1 MKKRYVQTLIL
12 LLAAL
17 LVSHNAKAQE
27 PGTSTVSTG
36 PTVRG
41 SVYGG
46 GNLAKVEGSVTV
58 NMSAGTVA
66 NDVYGGGA
74 KAETNTANTGNPV
87 TAVNLRGGIVTGS
100 VYGGGLGQ
108 QKVAAQAAVGNP
120 GEENYQPAVAE
131 QEAIP
136 ANVNGTVTVTVSR
149 GTAYNVYGCNNLQGA
164 PQKDVTVNIQD
175 GTINNN
181 VFGGGNQADAPGSI
195 VVNVTGGTVKN
206 DVYGGGA
213 LASTNTANWDAT
225 KNSNAGGWADETN
238 TSAVKTTTVSLTGGT
253 IYGDAYGGGLGR
265 QESDTETAIEALV
278 YGDVT
283 VEVNGTK
290 FNLSTEE
297 YTDDDNTTVSAAMS
311 GRVFGCNNQNGSP
324 KGKVVVN
331 VLQTVAGNVT
341 RTESGDLESTD
352 ESKHKY
358 EIAAVYGGGN
368 EAAYVPT
375 DLSTGKTEVNINGCG
390 NTSIA
395 QVYGGGNAA
404 STPATQ
410 VTILG
415 TYEIGEVFGGG
426 NGKDKLKKGDDY
438 WVKNGGAN
446 VGFYAYDADSEAYD
460 TPEERQTRQYG
471 TGRAQVNINGG
482 RVHAVYGGSNTKGN
496 VREVA
501 VALLEEAQSNG
512 SAVCDFKVDEAYGGG
527 KSAPMDGRAE
537 LQLGCIPGVKRIYG
551 GARAA
556 KVNNDVVLT
565 ITNGEYDQ
573 VFGGNNEA
581 GLIDGTITVNI
592 EETGCR
598 PIKIGELYGGGKLA
612 AYTAPLRTLNAGD
625 EEKQVYQGPTLNLK
639 SFTSIGNVFGGG
651 LGETA
656 VVTGDVTVN
665 VNQVKG
671 DMAGASSWTGK
682 KTGDADIPNQL
693 GTIGNIYGGGSA
705 ADVVGDVCVN
715 IGTLEKVLFET
726 TPHRTDLTH
735 DTDGYTVQGANIT
748 GNVYGGGLGANT
760 TVTGNVV
767 VTVGGE
773 KKDGDNTVYFG
784 EGVAI
789 AGNVYG
795 GSALGAVNMTKGSS
809 GGTPTYTATSG
820 KTTQLWLKKGTISG
834 AVFGGGQGN
843 ENTQAKVYGKSV
855 VNFYGDVIAEGLY
868 GGCDLNGKM
877 FNGTELNLMGGR
889 IGDVF
894 TQSNLPVMTP
904 DIVFGGGL
912 GAKTIVEGDV
922 VVNVGKLT
930 EPGTC
935 TIYSNVYGGSKN
947 GTVAATNVN
956 LYGGTIWG
964 DVFGGGY
971 STDANA
977 TAATDVTV
985 NLNGTAFGITY
996 DSYTEGEGTS
1006 AQTVSVPK
1014 TGRVFGCNNL
1024 QGSPKGS
1031 VTVNVIKT
1039 TDLDDSH
1046 KKTAEADLKK
1056 EGATHTYNVQAV
1068 YGGGNQAAYSPDLG
1082 TTENPK
1088 TPKVEV
1094 NVNGC
1099 SDVSVEYVYGGGNA
1113 APMQTSTNVKILG
1126 AYEIGYTFGGGN
1138 GSDKLKSVSGTDVSW
1153 TENLGANVNGDASSV
1168 LIGGFI
1174 HNVFGGSNTK
1184 GTISG
1189 ATSIDISES
1198 QSSCDLITEN
1208 VYGAGKSADVEGDID
1223 IRIGCLADSVKNV
1236 YGGAMAAKI
1245 NGNVT
1250 LTVTSGILEN
1260 VYGGNNESGGI
1271 GGKITVNIEEVD
1283 ECKPIVIGNLYGGG
1297 NLAPYPGD
1305 LASLNTTP
1313 NIEVNV
1319 KSFTSIGNIYG
1330 GGRGADA
1337 VVTGNT
1343 VVNINE
1349 VLGRH
1354 AAEARE
1360 AKTLTI
1366 NEKQVTIPA
1375 HAANEIGAIGNVYGG
1390 GDEAAVKG
1398 NTTINIA
1405 NSKTVEMKYVDDDT
1419 ATDVDEKQPA
1429 VLGAKITGNV
1439 YGGGNEA
1446 DVTGN
1451 TFVHVCAN
1459 KGDETDSEYQAVSD
1473 GSVGVHITGNVFG
1486 GGKGKAD
1493 TYKCEKAM
1501 VGTDGDGVDHPDGGT
1516 TVIIGNGTVDGT
1528 VYGGG
1533 EIGRVEKNTVVMI
1546 GLGEGVTTGETA
1558 TSAPVIKGNVFG
1570 AGKGLETHGYAAL
1583 VRGNPT
1589 VTIQGKAKVLRS
1601 VYGGGEIASVARYDV
1616 VNGVPV
1622 ALAQV
1627 KEGQHSGYCIV
1638 SVKGNAVIGP
1648 EGSLVMH
1655 HKDAGGN
1662 TEYGTDGLP
1671 LPPDDAGHVF
1681 AAGKGVLPENYT
1693 YADKDHRPKRMMAY
1707 DESKYT
1713 SANQADW
1720 EYSDESHKNVWEYFP
1735 NEEKYFEFIQTL
1747 ALATQTSATIGGN
1760 AFVKGSVYGG
1770 SENGLVQYD
1779 TNVTI
1784 EDNCQ
1789 IGCGKNTT
1797 GRHPDPVWGD
1807 SYTVP
1812 EGTDLECASWD
1823 YDGKTGAPY
1832 DPYAIYEKDGKYYY
1846 DAACTNYAD
1855 GGAVIAKD
1863 GHTYYGNVFGGGSGS
1878 VPYFDTNLNESR
1890 YIKTAGWVK
1899 GNTHVTIKG
1908 GHILTNVYGGCEA
1921 TNVDGTAYVTMTG
1934 GTLGVPRTLAQID
1947 AHPVTCYLFGAGK
1960 GDQRVFF
1967 NKDTNVKD
1975 VEVSI
1980 TGGRIYGSVF
1990 GGGEDGHVHRNVT
2003 MTIGDDNGN
2012 GPTIGTWGTS
2022 YVDGNVFGGGR
2033 GFGGDAYTAGNVAGS
2048 VTMQIKGGTMLGSI
2062 YGGGRLGSVGYGL
2075 FDAETNGQPTPGYG
2089 EMRADTDTEKGFTD
2103 GTSNFFTK
2111 GRGHIDIT
2119 ISGGTIGNTHEYI
2132 VPNATNIAAASIS
2145 ETDISKWTTDNEWKK
2160 WKTYHHISKTEFD
2173 NATGRLTH
2181 TKGGNVFA
2189 GGMGRQTQLDGTTPI
2204 TAIDWTRLGAAK
2216 QTKLTIKGDAVI
2228 KSNVY
2233 GGGEL
2238 GAVISASG
2246 NTSEGGTTEIDIQG
2260 GTIGQLVGTGTAQ
2273 YTFGSVYG
2281 GGMGSENDT
2290 STEEKIGGRV
2300 AGSTKITM
2308 SAGEVKASVYGG
2320 GELAI
2325 VQGSHTT
2332 SDSKTVGTEINII
2345 GGSIGYNQDGFGGA
2359 TMGNVYG
2366 GGKGSLDTK
2375 QAGLIKTNTLI
2386 KISGGNIYHNIY
2398 GGGAYGS
2405 VGTFNYATPAGSTQ
2419 PSSTPSGCTAG
2430 TGTAWINITGGTL
2443 GINGHE
2449 NGMVFGSSRGDVAIP
2464 DASGE
2469 DPNNKLAWVDNTHVT
2484 IGASSG
2490 TNSTP
2495 WIKGSVYGS
2504 GENGHVLHDTY
2515 VAIHDGKIGIEAAD
2529 GISFTSNGKTYTG
2542 AEYGS
2547 RGNVYGGGCGTD
2559 TYAVTEG
2566 TGTEAVTKHYF
2577 NRSSGIVRGNA
2588 TVTMDGGH
2596 VVRNVY
2602 GGGAMGSVGLF
2613 TRKSDGTA
2621 PHIPGV
2627 VESCATN
2634 TGLCTVTISGG
2645 TVGPKNDAM
2654 SDDVGNV
2661 FGASRGEVHDA
2672 SLYPNLDRMVF
2683 VDNTVLFISNAAT
2696 VKGSAYGG
2704 SEAGHV
2710 LTATQ
2715 VNMSGGTVGRNV
2727 YGGGNLGDVGLYT
2740 TDAGDSNIYA
2750 EGKGVC
2756 HVSITGGILGP
2767 ENNTN
2772 SKIGNVFGAGKGE
2785 GTTFTCEKAMVNT
2798 TTVSIEGGTV
2808 NGNVYGGGEVGRVE
2822 SNTTVTVGSAT
2833 GTGSLVVKG
2842 SVFGAGA
2849 GLETHGYSALVRG
2862 NTAVTVQGNAHVEKN
2877 VYGGGETASVGRY
2890 GLDAEKMPSIL
2901 LGGGECAVT
2910 IGGNATIGV
2919 AGNDATGN
2927 VFGACKGVTP
2937 HFDKANNDKSLRSRR
2952 MTMYDAAEFPEADK
2966 GTTWEYYEA
2975 GSPYVW
2981 EYYQDETSYTKY
2993 LETLALATRP
3003 TVIIKED
3010 ATVYGSVYGGGEMG
3024 ITKGTVVVNIQ
3035 GGTIAKDVYGG
3046 GALANTNTTKLVGEF
3061 DNGIPR
3067 KDTEGNYVTTEVHPT
3082 TTVNLTGG
3090 SFRDAYGGGLGQLA
3104 SGTQKAIPAEV
3115 GGDVTVTLDGS
3126 TVNGS
3131 IFGANNINGTPL
3143 GHVLVHVKQTIP
3155 RDGPTFDVDAVFGGG
3170 NNADYVPTDTKQ
3182 YSEVIIEGCN
3192 VTSINQVYGG
3202 GNAAA
3207 TPGTSILVKGTKII
3221 HELFGGG
3228 NGERGAAYAA
3238 NVGYHFDGTNR
3249 TDYAR
3254 GDGKALVQLMA
3265 GKIDFVYGGSNSNGD
3280 IRGGSTTSNIPITG
3294 TSPECCSDLQVGR
3307 IFGGGKNADMAS
3319 GSDIVIECQTS
3330 SSWIEEIYAGA
3341 ENANVGGN
3349 VRLTITS
3356 GKFGRVFG
3364 GNKSGGRLNGS
3375 ITVNIEESPSCGIP
3389 VIIGELYAGGN
3400 KAPYS
3405 IYGYDDGGTMLT
3417 SGVAKHAS
3425 PVVNVRAFTS
3435 IGNIFGG
3442 GYGEDAVMYGSP
3454 TININEVEVDHTDKS
3469 NAEFQGNLYRGETKT
3484 IVVDPGET
3492 PYDVVLYPHEDGK
3505 MGVIGNVYGGGN
3517 AAKVYGDTNVN
3528 IGTKTT
3534 DVFHTPLKKT
3544 VHNSQTGVDE
3554 EVATD
3559 EADRTHTVKGADI
3572 RGNVYGG
3579 GNEAEVTGDTNV
3591 KIGITATP

>member
-1 MKKRYVQTLIL
+1 MIRMSRYIRTLII
-12 LLAAL
+12 LLAA
-17 LVSHNAKAQE
+17 VQTVGTMKAE
-27 PGTSTVSTG
+27 DETSGTGGTTSTG

-41 SVYGG
+41 NVFGG

-58 NMSAGTVA
+58 NVRAGTVA

-74 KAETNTANTGNPV
+74 KAETNTSSTGNPV
-87 TAVNLRGGIVTGS
+87 TAVNLIGGIVTGS

-108 QKVAAQAAVGNP
+108 QEVAAQAAVGDP
-120 GEENYQPAVAE
+120 GDADYKPAVAA
-131 QEAIP
+131 QTAID
-136 ANVNGTVTVTVSR
+136 ANVNGTVTVTVSG
-149 GTAYNVYGCNNLQGA
+149 GTANNVYGCNNLQGA
-164 PQKDVTVNIQD
+164 PQQAVTVNIQG

-195 VVNVTGGTVKN
+195 LVNVTGGTVKN

-213 LASTNTANWDAT
+213 LANTNTGNTANTTDFT
-225 KNSNAGGWADETN
+225 TN
-238 TSAVKTTTVSLTGGT
+238 VFLFGGT
-253 IYGDAYGGGLGR
+253 IEHNVYGGGLG
-265 QESDTETAIEALV
+265 EKSGVGGATADNPAYVNGNVKVYLNGLETADYVAASHSTLAPIDTD
-278 YGDVT
+278 GDSNTNYYQV
-283 VEVNGTK
+283 G
-290 FNLSTEE
+290 
-297 YTDDDNTTVSAAMS
+297 DDGCKVKGNI
-311 GRVFGCNNQNGSP
+311 FGCNNLCGTP
-324 KGKVVVN
+324 RGKVKVHVFK
-331 VLQTVAGNVT
+331 TFGYDEAHT
-341 RTESGDLESTD
+341 KSTGKTNTTYD
-352 ESKHKY
+352 V
-358 EIAAVYGGGN
+358 AAVYGGGN
-368 EAAYVPT
+368 MAAYEPT
-375 DLSTGKTEVNINGCG
+375 DATSTVEETKAKAYAEVVIDGCDY
-390 NTSIA
+390 TSIQ

-404 STPATQ
+404 STPATN
-410 VTILG
+410 VVIYE

-426 NGKDKLKKGDDY
+426 NGAGTVYINSADHT
-438 WVKNGGAN
+438 NPGAN
-446 VGFYAYDADSEAYD
+446 VGFHEYGAEWVTPDSNKPFDTKENRITHYAYGS
-460 TPEERQTRQYG
+460 G
-471 TGRAQVNINGG
+471 KAQVDIHGG
-482 RVHAVYGGSNTKGN
+482 TIHAVFGGSNTKGN

-501 VALLEEAQSNG
+501 VAMLEEDKKNTSTPTPICA
-512 SAVCDFKVDEAYGGG
+512 FKVNEAYGGG
-527 KSAPMDGRAE
+527 KSAPMDGKAI
-537 LQLGCIPGVKRIYG
+537 LDLGCIPGIDEVYG
-551 GARAA
+551 GSKDAD
-556 KVNNDVVLT
+556 VNDDVVLT
-565 ITNGEYDQ
+565 ITNGTYNR
-573 VFGGNNEA
+573 VFGGNN
-581 GLIDGTITVNI
+581 DGHTINGSIKVNI
-592 EETGCR
+592 EETGCS
-598 PIKIGELYGGGKLA
+598 PIIIGQVFAGGNKAVYSTPEGK
-612 AYTAPLRTLNAGD
+612 
-625 EEKQVYQGPTLNLK
+625 EEPAVNIK
-639 SFTSIGNVFGGG
+639 SFTSIGQVFGGG
-651 LGETA
+651 FGATAVLTGNPTININEVKGNQAAEYAGETFTFNA
-656 VVTGDVTVN
+656 GQPDKYTVALPAHTADKIGTIGDVFGGGYGADVIGNVTVNIGTEDKIDYTSMAEGETTPKKQIEVVGADIARSVYGGGYGASTNVTGDVVVN
-665 VNQVKG
+665 VG
-671 DMAGASSWTGK
+671 HTGAS
-682 KTGDADIPNQL
+682 DAM
-693 GTIGNIYGGGSA
+693 
-705 ADVVGDVCVN
+705 
-715 IGTLEKVLFET
+715 K
-726 TPHRTDLTH
+726 
-735 DTDGYTVQGANIT
+735 ANIT
-748 GNVYGGGLGANT
+748 IG
-760 TVTGNVV
+760 
-767 VTVGGE
+767 
-773 KKDGDNTVYFG
+773 
-784 EGVAI
+784 
-789 AGNVYG
+789 GNVYG
-795 GSALGAVNMTKGSS
+795 GSALGKVNK
-809 GGTPTYTATSG
+809 PTTGETTD
-820 KTTQLWLKKGTISG
+820 KTTKVNLYAGRITQNVYGGGMGEAPTAAVGETPASPGTKAEVWGDTEVTVYGDMITG
-834 AVFGGGQGN
+834 AVYGGCNLHGEMKKNATVTVLGGKIGEEFDGTTAHPVPATIPNVLFGGGKGA
-843 ENTQAKVYGKSV
+843 NTSV
-855 VNFYGDVIAEGLY
+855 VGITTVNIGTDPSVQTTTYAGTANIYG
-868 GGCDLNGKM
+868 
-877 FNGTELNLMGGR
+877 
-889 IGDVF
+889 
-894 TQSNLPVMTP
+894 
-904 DIVFGGGL
+904 
-912 GAKTIVEGDV
+912 
-922 VVNVGKLT
+922 
-930 EPGTC
+930 
-935 TIYSNVYGGSKN
+935 NVYGGSEN
-947 GTVAATNVN
+947 GSVGVVNVN
-956 LYGGTIWG
+956 LYANTIWG

-971 STDANA
+971 STAANA
-977 TAATDVTV
+977 TAATDVNVT
-985 NLNGTAFGITY
+985 LEGTAFGIL
-996 DSYTEGEGTS
+996 
-1006 AQTVSVPK
+1006 TVKDDTNKDVPV

-1024 QGSPKGS
+1024 VGSPTGD
-1031 VTVNVIKT
+1031 VVVNVNKTARRDGGAHAKT
-1039 TDLDDSH
+1039 TE
-1046 KKTAEADLKK
+1046 TA
-1056 EGATHTYNVQAV
+1056 YNYEVQAV
-1068 YGGGNQAAYSPDLG
+1068 YGGGNQAAYAPTASG
-1082 TTENPK
+1082 AK
-1088 TPKVEV
+1088 SQV
-1094 NVNGC
+1094 NISGC
-1099 SDVSVEYVYGGGNA
+1099 DETSIEYVYGGGNA
-1113 APMQTSTNVKILG
+1113 APMNTATNVKVEG
-1126 AYEIGYTFGGGN
+1126 AFEIGYTFGGGN
-1138 GSDKLKSVSGTDVSW
+1138 GSDRIKSGTSSTGW
-1153 TENLGANVNGDASSV
+1153 TENPGANVTGNANSV

-1184 GTISG
+1184 GTITG
-1189 ATSIDISES
+1189 ATSIDISETGN
-1198 QSSCDLITEN
+1198 SCALITEN

-1223 IRIGCLADSVKNV
+1223 IRIGCLADNVKNV

-1245 NGNVT
+1245 SGNVT

-1305 LASLNTTP
+1305 LASLNVNP

-1330 GGRGADA
+1330 GGRGAAA

-1354 AAEARE
+1354 AATARE
-1360 AKTLTI
+1360 AQTLTI

-1390 GDEAAVKG
+1390 GDEASVHG

-1405 NSKTVEMKYVDDDT
+1405 NSETVEMKYVDDDV
-1419 ATDVDEKQPA
+1419 ATTGIDEKYPA

-1439 YGGGNEA
+1439 YGGGNLANVGDYHEDQDA
-1446 DVTGN
+1446 NGKTIDVIDVKGN
-1451 TFVHVCAN
+1451 TFVNIGA
-1459 KGDETDSEYQAVSD
+1459 KYDETTEKYVAVAE
-1473 GSVGVHITGNVFG
+1473 GSAKVTIGGNVFG
-1486 GGKGKAD
+1486 GGKGEAAD
-1493 TYKCEKAM
+1493 PGTSTLAGAFRCGKAM
-1501 VGTDGDGVDHPDGGT
+1501 VTGGT
-1516 TVIIGNGTVDGT
+1516 SVAIGNGTVSGT

-1533 EIGRVEKNTVVMI
+1533 EKGRVEENTVVTI
-1546 GLGEGVTTGETA
+1546 GLGDGAATGG
-1558 TSAPVIKGNVFG
+1558 TSTPVIMKDVYG
-1570 AGKGLETHGYAAL
+1570 AGKGVMTHGYAAL
-1583 VRGNPT
+1583 VRGHAYVN
-1589 VTIQGKAKVLRS
+1589 VAGNAQVRHS
-1601 VYGGGEIASVARYDV
+1601 VYGGGEIASVGRYNIAD
-1616 VNGVPV
+1616 
-1622 ALAQV
+1622 AAYHAQHPEV
-1627 KEGQHSGYCIV
+1627 EEGMPYSLKDQVSGYCYV
-1638 SVKGNAVIGP
+1638 NVGGYAEIG
-1648 EGSLVMH
+1648 EDDMSMT
-1655 HKDAGGN
+1655 KAGG
-1662 TEYGTDGLP
+1662 
-1671 LPPDDAGHVF
+1671 PDDYGYIF
-1681 AAGKGVLPENYT
+1681 GAGKGILPYEG
-1693 YADKDHRPKRMMAY
+1693 
-1707 DESKYT
+1707 YT
-1713 SANQADW
+1713 STETPWRVHPSDIKE
-1720 EYSDESHKNVWEYFP
+1720 EYTSEKENDYLLFIES
-1735 NEEKYFEFIQTL
+1735 L
-1747 ALATQTSATIGGN
+1747 ALATHTYVTVGGH

-1770 SENGLVQYD
+1770 SENGHVQHD
-1779 TNVTI
+1779 TDVRI
-1784 EDNCQ
+1784 QDHCQ
-1789 IGCGKNTT
+1789 IGNGWDATKDNGAGGGVNARYDEDLFINPATATPDQINTSAATLKECSSWVFGKDT
-1797 GRHPDPVWGD
+1797 D
-1807 SYTVP
+1807 S
-1812 EGTDLECASWD
+1812 D
-1823 YDGKTGAPY
+1823 YKADTFEPY
-1832 DPYAIYEKDGKYYY
+1832 DKHG
-1846 DAACTNYAD
+1846 AAG
-1855 GGAVIAKD
+1855 GGAIMASD
-1863 GHTYYGNVFGGGSGS
+1863 GHTFYGNVFGGGSGL
-1878 VPYFDTNLNESR
+1878 YAFDRQGRISGKDNHEWLRS
-1890 YIKTAGWVK
+1890 AGRVY
-1899 GNTHVTIKG
+1899 GNTNVTITG
-1908 GHILTNVYGGCEA
+1908 GHILTSVYGGCEL
-1921 TNVDGTAYVTMTG
+1921 TDVGNGRSIEEGKGKCTVKMSG
-1934 GTLGVPRTLAQID
+1934 GTLGVPRTLAQIA

-1960 GDQRVFF
+1960 GDQRAHF
-1967 NKDTNVKD
+1967 NQWTNVD
-1975 VEVSI
+1975 NVEVEVSGDAI
-1980 TGGRIYGSVF
+1980 IYGSVF
-1990 GGGEDGHVHRNVT
+1990 GGGEDGHVLGDTKVT
-2003 MTIGDDNGN
+2003 IKENAV
-2012 GPTIGTWGTS
+2012 IGTWGTS
-2022 YVDGNVFGGGR
+2022 YVDGNIFGAGR
-2033 GFGGDAYTAGNVAGS
+2033 GFGGDALTAGVVCGNVDIDIQGGTLLGS
-2048 VTMQIKGGTMLGSI
+2048 V
-2062 YGGGRLGSVGYGL
+2062 YGGGRLGSVGTYLVPSTHANYGKL
-2075 FDAETNGQPTPGYG
+2075 IPDGKTITIKEDEGTVDETDKTGITHG
-2089 EMRADTDTEKGFTD
+2089 E
-2103 GTSNFFTK
+2103 
-2111 GRGHIDIT
+2111 IT
-2119 ISGGTIGNTHEYI
+2119 INISGGTIGNNIEY
-2132 VPNATNIAAASIS
+2132 AYIAPTVTGG
-2145 ETDISKWTTDNEWKK
+2145 ELTTV
-2160 WKTYHHISKTEFD
+2160 KTYMPNTDHD
-2173 NATGRLTH
+2173 AQNRLTH

-2189 GGMGRQTQLDGTTPI
+2189 GAMGRLNGLAEGTYLEHWP
-2204 TAIDWTRLGAAK
+2204 DLGKAK
-2216 QTKLTIKGDAVI
+2216 KTTLNISGGTI

-2238 GAVISASG
+2238 GTLEQGSTISI
-2246 NTSEGGTTEIDIQG
+2246 TG
-2260 GTIGQLVGTGTAQ
+2260 GTIGSEISEAGTTGNGVR
-2273 YTFGSVYG
+2273 YTFGSVFG
-2281 GGMGSENDT
+2281 GGAGSNEHRAGTLTDGTTVNTDDHAGLV
-2290 STEEKIGGRV
+2290 K
-2300 AGSTKITM
+2300 GSTKITM

-2332 SDSKTVGTEINII
+2332 DSKAVGTEINIS
-2345 GGSIGYNQDGFGGA
+2345 GGTIGYNQDGFGGA

-2469 DPNNKLAWVDNTHVT
+2469 DPNNKLAWVDNTYVT
-2484 IGASSG
+2484 IGASPG
-2490 TNSTP
+2490 TNTTL

-2634 TGLCTVTISGG
+2634 TGLCTVTIIGG

-2683 VDNTVLFISNAAT
+2683 VDNTVLSISNAAT

-2740 TDAGDSNIYA
+2740 TDAGGSNIYA
-2750 EGKGVC
+2750 AGKGIC
-2756 HVSITGGILGP
+2756 QVSISGGIVGP

-3067 KDTEGNYVTTEVHPT
+3067 KDTSGNYVTTEVHPT

-3115 GGDVTVTLDGS
+3115 GGDVRVTLDGS

-3143 GHVLVHVKQTIP
+3143 GHVLVHVKRTIP
-3155 RDGPTFDVDAVFGGG
+3155 RDGHTYDVDAVFGGG

-3182 YSEVIIEGCN
+3182 YSEVIIEGCDL
-3192 VTSINQVYGG
+3192 TSINQVYGG

>member
-1 MKKRYVQTLIL
+1 MIRMSRYIRTLII
-12 LLAAL
+12 LLAA
-17 LVSHNAKAQE
+17 VQTVGTMKAQNAAQ
-27 PGTSTVSTG
+27 STG
-36 PTVRG
+36 PTIRG
-41 SVYGG
+41 NVYGG
-46 GNLAKVEGSVTV
+46 GNLAEVQGSVTV
-58 NMSAGTVA
+58 NV
-66 NDVYGGGA
+66 
-74 KAETNTANTGNPV
+74 K
-87 TAVNLRGGIVTGS
+87 
-100 VYGGGLGQ
+100 
-108 QKVAAQAAVGNP
+108 
-120 GEENYQPAVAE
+120 
-131 QEAIP
+131 
-136 ANVNGTVTVTVSR
+136 
-149 GTAYNVYGCNNLQGA
+149 
-164 PQKDVTVNIQD
+164 
-175 GTINNN
+175 
-181 VFGGGNQADAPGSI
+181 
-195 VVNVTGGTVKN
+195 GGTVVN

-213 LASTNTANWDAT
+213 LASTNTANWDA
-225 KNSNAGGWADETN
+225 KLNDGAGGWAAGK
-238 TSAVKTTTVSLTGGT
+238 TSASNTTIVNLTGGVV
-253 IYGDAYGGGLGR
+253 GNAYGGGLG
-265 QESDTETAIEALV
+265 DANTPAYV
-278 YGDVT
+278 WGDVT
-283 VEVNGTK
+283 VAVNGTMFTQTYQEYK
-290 FNLSTEE
+290 NADESNIPKTGQVFGCNNINGSPKGNVTVHVFKTVVRNNEGTVEDKPTRKSGIYELLAVYGGGNLAPYEPVKANSES
-297 YTDDDNTTVSAAMS
+297 TDDDNTTTYDDNISSTNVI
-311 GRVFGCNNQNGSP
+311 VDGC
-324 KGKVVVN
+324 
-331 VLQTVAGNVT
+331 
-341 RTESGDLESTD
+341 DL
-352 ESKHKY
+352 
-358 EIAAVYGGGN
+358 
-368 EAAYVPT
+368 
-375 DLSTGKTEVNINGCG
+375 
-390 NTSIA
+390 TSIK

-404 STPATQ
+404 STPSTK
-410 VTILG
+410 VTING
-415 TYEIGEVFGGG
+415 SYEIDEVFGGG
-426 NGKDKLKKGDDY
+426 NGKDNISATLE
-438 WVKNGGAN
+438 NPGAHIGFRAYTDGN
-446 VGFYAYDADSEAYD
+446 DTEKASAKYGRGVG
-460 TPEERQTRQYG
+460 R
-471 TGRAQVNINGG
+471 VNINGG
-482 RVHAVYGGSNTKGN
+482 IIHTVYGGSNTKGN
-496 VREVA
+496 VRRVA
-501 VALLEEAQSNG
+501 VAMLDKTSDESCF
-512 SAVCDFKVDEAYGGG
+512 SVDEAYGGG
-527 KSAPMDGRAE
+527 KSAEMDGKAM
-537 LQLGCIPGVKRIYG
+537 LSLGCIPGVGTVYG

-565 ITNGEYDQ
+565 ITNGTFTN

-581 GLIDGTITVNI
+581 GEIKGSITVNI

-598 PIKIGELYGGGKLA
+598 PIHITNLYGCGNQAPYATPEGKDDPTINILSCTSIDNVYGGG
-612 AYTAPLRTLNAGD
+612 YG
-625 EEKQVYQGPTLNLK
+625 
-639 SFTSIGNVFGGG
+639 S
-651 LGETA
+651 TA
-656 VVTGDVTVN
+656 VVTGNTQVN
-665 VNQVKG
+665 INMVKG
-671 DMAGASSWTGK
+671 RWSQANSPAETNPYNETGAVK
-682 KTGDADIPNQL
+682 L
-693 GTIGNIYGGGSA
+693 GTIGHVYGGGYG
-705 ADVVGDVCVN
+705 ADVKGNTYVNVGTASTVRFTSLADN
-715 IGTLEKVLFET
+715 AET
-726 TPHRTDLTH
+726 TEVDER
-735 DTDGYTVQGANIT
+735 VKNVEGANIT
-748 GNVYGGGLGANT
+748 GDVFGGGFGEETNVTGTAYVNVGEKRTTTTPADPANPESQESTSVSYVAHDATETGNFGAGSGIYGGSALGTVNKTEVNLYAGKIAAEVFGGGQGRVASGT
-760 TVTGNVV
+760 EGQDGYVDAKSATITTKATVTLYKADVASAIYGGCNVNGSAAVTEVNILGGTLGVAPDPNATSTAVAEVLFGGGKGQLTTTGTAV
-767 VTVGGE
+767 VNIGKATTA
-773 KKDGDNTVYFG
+773 DGDSPSTTY
-784 EGVAI
+784 EGAATI
-789 AGNVYG
+789 YGNMYG
-795 GSALGAVNMTKGSS
+795 GSALGAVGVSSSNEPTGSATVNLYKATSVTGDVFGDGMGSVTGAGVTARMGSS
-809 GGTPTYTATSG
+809 TVNLEGLDLTGNIYGGCNYNGIVYGTS
-820 KTTQLWLKKGTISG
+820 TVNLKSG
-834 AVFGGGQGN
+834 SSKDVFGGGQGELTYVKGN
-843 ENTQAKVYGKSV
+843 VLVSVGVGETGGTKEGLTINGDVYGGSAKGH
-855 VNFYGDVIAEGLY
+855 VNAMPNTAQDATLPIIPQTTATTTVNLLSGLIKGDAY
-868 GGCDLNGKM
+868 
-877 FNGTELNLMGGR
+877 
-889 IGDVF
+889 
-894 TQSNLPVMTP
+894 
-904 DIVFGGGL
+904 GGGL
-912 GAKTIVEGDV
+912 GQKAGFNGASADVPAYVGGD
-922 VVNVGKLT
+922 
-930 EPGTC
+930 
-935 TIYSNVYGGSKN
+935 I
-947 GTVAATNVN
+947 
-956 LYGGTIWG
+956 
-964 DVFGGGY
+964 F
-971 STDANA
+971 
-977 TAATDVTV
+977 V
-985 NLNGTAFGITY
+985 NLNGTAFDIG
-996 DSYTEGEGTS
+996 YTSEEGSGGQVDKS
-1006 AQTVSVPK
+1006 
-1014 TGRVFGCNNL
+1014 GRVFGANNL
-1024 QGSPKGS
+1024 CGSPQGNVT
-1031 VTVNVIKT
+1031 VTVNKT
-1039 TDLDDSH
+1039 VEGNTQRSPTA
-1046 KKTAEADLKK
+1046 KKTNEN
-1056 EGATHTYNVQAV
+1056 ATFHVAAV
-1068 YGGGNQAAYSPDLG
+1068 YGGGNLADY
-1082 TTENPK
+1082 TTTGK
-1088 TPKVEV
+1088 KA
-1094 NVNGC
+1094 NVVIKGC
-1099 SDVSVEYVYGGGNA
+1099 EESSIRYVYGGGNA
-1113 APMQTSTNVKILG
+1113 AAVPETDVQIEG
-1126 AYEIGYTFGGGN
+1126 AYEIGYVFGGGN
-1138 GSDKLKSVSGTDVSW
+1138 GKDKYKNDTGWQT
-1153 TENLGANVNGDASSV
+1153 NPGANVNGNV
-1168 LIGGFI
+1168 KTTLMGGVI
-1174 HNVFGGSNTK
+1174 HEAYGGSNEK
-1184 GTISG
+1184 GRIGGSVSINTATIAG
-1189 ATSIDISES
+1189 CTLDVAK
-1198 QSSCDLITEN
+1198 
-1208 VYGAGKSADVEGDID
+1208 VYGAGRNADID
-1223 IRIGCLADSVKNV
+1223 GDLVMVMGCMPGDDNPTNEV
-1236 YGGAMAAKI
+1236 YGGAENANVK
-1245 NGNVT
+1245 GNVE
-1250 LTVTSGILEN
+1250 LTITSGSFGK
-1260 VYGGNNESGGI
+1260 VFGGNNQSGAIFGHI
-1271 GGKITVNIEEVD
+1271 IVNIEETGCRPIKID
-1283 ECKPIVIGNLYGGG
+1283 ELYLGG
-1297 NLAPYPGD
+1297 N
-1305 LASLNTTP
+1305 
-1313 NIEVNV
+1313 E
-1319 KSFTSIGNIYG
+1319 
-1330 GGRGADA
+1330 
-1337 VVTGNT
+1337 
-1343 VVNINE
+1343 
-1349 VLGRH
+1349 
-1354 AAEARE
+1354 AAYS
-1360 AKTLTI
+1360 
-1366 NEKQVTIPA
+1366 
-1375 HAANEIGAIGNVYGG
+1375 VYGYKNTG
-1390 GDEAAVKG
+1390 TADEPVYVAR
-1398 NTTINIA
+1398 T
-1405 NSKTVEMKYVDDDT
+1405 SKDDDT
-1419 ATDVDEKQPA
+1419 AVTFDFNGHTVPDATTGQYDDPVLNVISCTRIGKVFGGGLGTGATLYGNPKVNINMIKGAFGDSAPA
-1429 VLGAKITGNV
+1429 SGNPDKLGAIGTV

-1446 DVTGN
+1446 NVEGN
-1451 TFVHVCAN
+1451 TTVNVGTEKTVTLKSAAD
-1459 KGDETDSEYQAVSD
+1459 DESTTDVDERVKPVLGAYIA
-1473 GSVGVHITGNVFG
+1473 GNVFG
-1486 GGKGKAD
+1486 GGKGVANMTPGTD
-1493 TYKCEKAM
+1493 GEAFLCAKAM
-1501 VGTDGDGVDHPDGGT
+1501 VKGDKGTQVN
-1516 TVIIGNGTVDGT
+1516 IGNGFVRGN

-1533 EIGRVEKNTVVMI
+1533 EVGRVEHNTAVTI
-1546 GLGEGVTTGETA
+1546 GLESGAST
-1558 TSAPVIKGNVFG
+1558 PVVNGNVFG
-1570 AGKGLETHGYAAL
+1570 AGAGTNTHGYSAL
-1583 VRGNPT
+1583 VRGNST
-1589 VTIQGKAKVLRS
+1589 VIVQADSKVLGS
-1601 VYGGGEIASVARYDV
+1601 VYGGGEKATVGKYRV
-1616 VNGVPV
+1616 VDGLPV
-1622 ALAQV
+1622 AL
-1627 KEGQHSGYCIV
+1627 EPDNEHPNSGYCYVTIR
-1638 SVKGNAVIGP
+1638 GNAEIGP
-1648 EGSLVMH
+1648 DDMEMT
-1655 HKDAGGN
+1655 KAGG
-1662 TEYGTDGLP
+1662 P
-1671 LPPDDAGHVF
+1671 SDAGHVF
-1681 AAGKGVLPENYT
+1681 GAGKGVLPYEG
-1693 YADKDHRPKRMMAY
+1693 YAANEKPQHMNGKQHLVDGAWDNKSWDDELKDYPAY
-1707 DESKYT
+1707 S
-1713 SANQADW
+1713 SSQAALDAD
-1720 EYSDESHKNVWEYFP
+1720 YVK
-1735 NEEKYFEFIQTL
+1735 FIKSL
-1747 ALATQTSATIGGN
+1747 ALATQTVVTIEGN

-1770 SENGLVQYD
+1770 SENGYVQQNTKVNIQGD
-1779 TNVTI
+1779 
-1784 EDNCQ
+1784 CQ
-1789 IGCGKNTT
+1789 IGNGYVQMDDNGNYLNKLATPLIPLAVNRRYTPAEWEQGKLILGSDDRQELRTLVGSTNYQKSL
-1797 GRHPDPVWGD
+1797 P
-1807 SYTVP
+1807 
-1812 EGTDLECASWD
+1812 ECASWPYGQAAD
-1823 YDGKTGAPY
+1823 LADRYAPY
-1832 DPYAIYEKDGKYYY
+1832 DREANTTG
-1846 DAACTNYAD
+1846 NLGQYAD
-1855 GGAVIAKD
+1855 GSTTEGGRAVGDD
-1863 GHTYYGNVFGGGSGS
+1863 GHTFYGNVFGGGSGYY
-1878 VPYFDTNLNESR
+1878 PYKPGRWFWD
-1890 YIKTAGWVK
+1890 AGAVY
-1899 GNTHVTIKG
+1899 GNTEVNITG
-1908 GHILTNVYGGCEA
+1908 GHILTNIYGGNEL
-1921 TNVDGTAYVTMTG
+1921 TNVSGTCTVNFGGTA
-1934 GTLGVPRTLAQID
+1934 TLGVPRTLKQID

-1967 NKDTNVKD
+1967 NKSTNVEN
-1975 VEVSI
+1975 VVVNI

-1990 GGGEDGHVHRNVT
+1990 GGGEDGHVLRNVT
-2003 MTIGDDNGN
+2003 MTIGNDGGA

-2048 VTMQIKGGTMLGSI
+2048 VKMEIKGGTMLGSI

-2075 FDAETNGQPTPGYG
+2075 FDSSDSNYG
-2089 EMRADTDTEKGFTD
+2089 EMRPDNEGEEGFTD

-2132 VPNATNIAAASIS
+2132 MPNNSNIPTGLPATIS
-2145 ETDISKWTTDNEWKK
+2145 DWTTENWNTWKA
-2160 WKTYHHISKTEFD
+2160 HNHISKTEFD
-2173 NATGRLTH
+2173 TATGRLTH
-2181 TKGGNVFA
+2181 TKGGNVFT

-2308 SAGEVKASVYGG
+2308 SAGAVKGSVYGG

-2469 DPNNKLAWVDNTHVT
+2469 DPNNKLAWVDNTDVT
-2484 IGASSG
+2484 IGASPG
-2490 TNSTP
+2490 TNTTP

-2634 TGLCTVTISGG
+2634 TGLCTVTIRGG

-2683 VDNTVLFISNAAT
+2683 VDNTVLSISNAAT

-2740 TDAGDSNIYA
+2740 TDAGGSNIYA
-2750 EGKGVC
+2750 AGKGIC
-2756 HVSITGGILGP
+2756 QVSISGGIVGP

-3104 SGTQKAIPAEV
+3104 SGTQKAIPATV
-3115 GGDVTVTLDGS
+3115 GGDVTVTLNGS
-3126 TVNGS
+3126 KVNGN
-3131 IFGANNINGTPL
+3131 IFGANNINGTPH
-3143 GHVLVHVKQTIP
+3143 GHVLVHVKKTI
-3155 RDGPTFDVDAVFGGG
+3155 RREGHTFDVDAVFGGG

-3182 YSEVIIEGCN
+3182 YSEVIIEGCGL
-3192 VTSINQVYGG
+3192 TSINQVYGG

-3319 GSDIVIECQTS
+3319 GSDIVIECQTN